1 MPRTLRVA
9 ILMGQDLGYCRQV
22 MAGIQAYG
30 AARPAWA
37 FRDGPPD
44 LRVVKALAEWRPHG
58 IVAHL
63 FDRRV
68 IHALVRLQVPVVNT
82 TDTIVDCPFPLV
94 EVDHE
99 QVGRLA
105 ARHLLDRG
113 FRHFG
118 FFGSAWTGFSR
129 GRERGFAAELARHG
143 FRPSCCHA
151 DFLPRLSPQASWREL
166 DRRILDWLRR
176 LPKPAAIL
184 ASNDLPAKEL
194 ERGCRHLGIEVPSE
208 IAVLGVDND
217 EIECHLAQPP
227 LSSVELPA
235 QRVGYEAA
243 RLLDQRMRGRGRATA
258 RRFLPP
264 VRVIARQ
271 STDTL
276 AVDDAPTARAVGYIR
291 RHATDGIRVAE
302 VVSEVHISR
311 RGLERRFRAV
321 LGHSVLDEIRRARI
335 EAAKSLLATTNLP
348 MALVAEKTGFS
359 TLSRFSSVFRQLVGR
374 TPSAFRRQ
382 AQRVHA

>member
-1 MPRTLRVA
+1 MARTRRVA
-9 ILMGQDLGYCRQV
+9 ILMGQDLGYCRQ
-22 MAGIQAYG
+22 MLAGIQAYG
-30 AARPAWA
+30 QSRTDWA
-37 FRDGPPD
+37 LRDGPSDP
-44 LRVVKALAEWRPHG
+44 RVIRAMAEWKPHG
-58 IVAHL
+58 VIAHI

-68 IHALVRLQVPVVNT
+68 ARALARLRVPVVNT
-82 TDTIVDCPFPLV
+82 TSTIEDCPFPLV

-99 QVGRLA
+99 QVGRMA
-105 ARHLLDRG
+105 ARYLADRG

-129 GRERGFAAELARHG
+129 GRERGFAAELARRG

-151 DFLPRLSPQASWREL
+151 EFLPRLSPRASWREL
-166 DRRILDWLRR
+166 DRRILDWLRQ

-227 LSSVELPA
+227 LSSIELPA
-235 QRVGYEAA
+235 QRIGYDAA
-243 RLLDQRMRGRGRATA
+243 HLLHLLMSGRRPAAT

-264 VRVIARQ
+264 VRVLTRQ

-276 AVDDAPTARAVGYIR
+276 AVEDASTAKAVGYIR
-291 RHATDGIRVAE
+291 RHATAPIRVAD
-302 VVSEVHISR
+302 VVRDAYISR

-321 LGHSVLDEIRRARI
+321 LGHSVLAEIRQSRV
-335 EAAKSLLATTNLP
+335 EAAKALLATTNLS

-359 TLSRFSSVFRQLVGR
+359 NLSRFSSVFRQLTGGS
-374 TPSAFRRQ
+374 PSAFRRQ
-382 AQRVHA
+382 AQRVRA